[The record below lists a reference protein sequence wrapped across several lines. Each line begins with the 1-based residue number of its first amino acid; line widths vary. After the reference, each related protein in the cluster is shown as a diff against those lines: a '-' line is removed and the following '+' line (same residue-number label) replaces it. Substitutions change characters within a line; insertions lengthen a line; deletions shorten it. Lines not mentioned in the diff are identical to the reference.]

1 MSAFAGKQTF
11 RTINSNV
18 RFILK
23 ADGQAKVITGSDQP
37 KADIELKTE
46 YTYASYI

>member
-1 MSAFAGKQTF
+1 MNYQGIKGRIPSKVPAYAGKQTL

-23 ADGQAKVITGSDQP
+23 ADVQVDVVI
-37 KADIELKTE
+37 
-46 YTYASYI
+46 YTY